1 MLIRLLSSLNC
12 LASLVKP
19 ARGAPLRAAADAA
32 PLDHVERLHRQGSP
46 QRVLME
52 LPRLGW

>member
-1 MLIRLLSSLNC
+1 MLTRLLSSLNC
-12 LASLVKP
+12 LALLVTP
-19 ARGAPLRAAADAA
+19 GRGGPLPAADAA

-46 QRVLME
+46 PRVLME